1 MGWRAPQSAES
12 PQEFQSDV
20 SRWAWIGA
28 PYAELLEDADN
39 LPALSIGLPAEI
51 KARRGQ
57 YEHYR
62 DRLLSLAEA
71 TRP

>member
-1 MGWRAPQSAES
+1 MLPREE
-12 PQEFQSDV
+12 QERVAAIHDRCHTFVSD
-20 SRWAWIGA
+20 
-28 PYAELLEDADN
+28 
-39 LPALSIGLPAEI
+39 LSIGLPAEI

-57 YEHYR
+57 YERYR